1 MRKTLA
7 MLLAVALLGLGSAFA
22 QDDMMMANSFW
33 AGASGGFPG
42 AQVHFGVENVVSG
55 LDIRLNVGFNYGAPA
70 GVYAGVYAGVDLLY
84 GLPVDMGDLPLDVYV
99 GGGPSVNFAP
109 FGLTIA
115 ALVGGEYRLGDVG
128 LPEGGVFAEVGGGV
142 TVLPAFAPAFGGKLG
157 FNYHF

>member
-42 AQVHFGVENVVSG
+42 VQAHFGVENVVSG

-70 GVYAGVYAGVDLLY
+70 GVYAGVDLLY
-84 GLPVDMGDLPLDVYV
+84 GLPVNMGDLPLDIYV

-142 TVLPAFAPAFGGKLG
+142 TVLPAFAPAFGAKLG